1 MLNLHCTILQAE
13 ELLDVFFVASTSLR
27 PKLSL
32 NNKSKRVWHLR
43 LSRNDPSDKTRPID
57 ADRVDGVKLAVIFKN
72 RANEAVNVNLE
83 VKPDTLK
90 DHVAGNPRMKWV
102 PRDVVLGVSVW
113 DCTVENQTLLVASL
127 V

>member
-1 MLNLHCTILQAE
+1 M
-13 ELLDVFFVASTSLR
+13 
-27 PKLSL
+27 
-32 NNKSKRVWHLR
+32 
-43 LSRNDPSDKTRPID
+43 
-57 ADRVDGVKLAVIFKN
+57 KLAVIFKN